1 MITDTTLPYVKNI
14 SKNSPQKSKLCSKT
28 LEQRYVLRIIHK
40 KKLVFFLM
48 CRPVVFTVCTC
59 VHENC
64 FTVQR
69 KFCNTKNYFL
79 NYTNL
84 VFL

>member
-40 KKLVFFLM
+40 KKLVFF
-48 CRPVVFTVCTC
+48 
-59 VHENC
+59 
-64 FTVQR
+64 
-69 KFCNTKNYFL
+69 
-79 NYTNL
+79 
-84 VFL
+84 